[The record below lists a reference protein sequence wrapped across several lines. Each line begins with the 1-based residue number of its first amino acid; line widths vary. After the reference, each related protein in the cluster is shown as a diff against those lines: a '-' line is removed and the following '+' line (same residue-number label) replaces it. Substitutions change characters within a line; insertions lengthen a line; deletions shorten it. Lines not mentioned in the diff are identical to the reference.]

1 MNLKNG
7 IKLLIII
14 AILGGLSSCDHDRNN
29 PGYQYFDDMAKS
41 PAYETYTPNPNFP
54 DSKTMQATIPG
65 TVPRG
70 FMDYPYE
77 KTDVDRAKAGQTFHN
92 PMEPTT
98 ANLER
103 GKTEFETYC
112 AMCHG
117 DKGDGQGRLY
127 TSKKFPYPPANLLSE
142 KMLAAPEGEIYHVIS
157 VGWGIMA
164 EHGSMIAPDDR
175 WKITLYVKDVLQKNL
190 D

>member
-7 IKLLIII
+7 IILLIG
-14 AILGGLSSCDHDRNN
+14 ILILAGMSSCDHDRNN

-41 PAYETYTPNPNFP
+41 PAYESYTPNPNFA
-54 DSKTMQATIPG
+54 DRKTMQPTIEG

-70 FMDYPYE
+70 FMDYPYQKNDE
-77 KTDVDRAKAGQTFHN
+77 DRAIAGQTLRN
-92 PMEPTT
+92 PLEPTS

-103 GKTEFETYC
+103 GKTEFTIYC
-112 AMCHG
+112 SMCHG
-117 DKGDGQGRLY
+117 DLGDGQGYLF
-127 TSKKFPYPPANLLSE
+127 TSKKFPYPPANLHSE

-175 WKITLYVKDVLQKNL
+175 WKIALYIKDVLQKN
-190 D
+190 